1 MVEAE
6 RDQVTMVE
14 SLVWPHQLVEW
25 LTLYQL
31 AVMSKHG
38 TLQIESQGV
47 AEVKNVS
54 FMGGLQLP
62 LRL

>member
-14 SLVWPHQLVEW
+14 SLVWPYQLVEW